1 MVEVEEL
8 CPCELFA
15 DLGDSELAQIA
26 AITHRET
33 YSPGDLICVERE
45 QADRLFILCQGRVQ
59 VHVQL
64 RSSLE
69 PSGGMTIEEV
79 EPGRIFGWSSLVKQR
94 RFTASARALD
104 AVSVMYIRAD
114 ELNDLFDQNS
124 HIGFVV
130 MKQLAEVIASRLR
143 RTRDLC
149 PEVDQPIQGNSVHS
163 RNFRNLIS
171 GNSEADAEEPKG
183 CC

>member
-1 MVEVEEL
+1 
-8 CPCELFA
+8 
-15 DLGDSELAQIA
+15 
-26 AITHRET
+26 
-33 YSPGDLICVERE
+33 
-45 QADRLFILCQGRVQ
+45 
-59 VHVQL
+59 
-64 RSSLE
+64 
-69 PSGGMTIEEV
+69 MTIEEV

-104 AVSVMYIRAD
+104 EVTVMCIRAE

-149 PEVDQPIQGNSVHS
+149 PKVEQDIQGNSVHTHS
-163 RNFRNLIS
+163 LRNGTS
-171 GNSEADAEEPKG
+171 SNSEADAGELKG